1 MGPGT
6 VTSKASQFLPRV
18 QELRRLGGNRA
29 RPWLAI
35 IACLIGGG
43 VQGQESRPAVEPP
56 AQQPIFRAGI
66 DLVRVDVTATIRGDE
81 PVADLQ
87 LSDFELTED
96 DLPQVVET
104 MKFVR
109 VDGTRTSDLNE
120 PLAIRSREHAI
131 QEAGR
136 DDVRLF
142 GIFLDDYHID
152 KRPEITLPLRAA
164 VSSFINQLGPND
176 LAVIMEPLESLRD
189 LKYTR
194 SKPDLLA
201 RVRTF
206 EGRRGEIFPLKSVA
220 EEAQMSQRNWME
232 LRAGVTL
239 SALGALA
246 TQLGGL
252 REGRKSILFFSQGP
266 PVRLGGPNDLR
277 MKEAMEAANR
287 GNVTIH
293 VIDPRP
299 LGAVGFGGDDIL
311 RRIAY
316 DTGGRAIV
324 STNDPG
330 RHLQSVMADASAY
343 YLIGYTPTRRTNDG
357 KFHEIKVRVKR
368 RGVKVT
374 ARRGYW
380 AASEKELT
388 AAAEAAATPVNLALT
403 GALAAIADSTST
415 RAVTVWTGIAK
426 GDGDLTRLT
435 FTWEATPGAVAAVK
449 PARLEIQPV
458 DDAGKESMP
467 GQVIGG
473 APGELP
479 LMAHFQWPA
488 GRQRLRFTS
497 LTSAGETIDRW
508 VQTQVVPDL
517 SKSAIVLATPRFL
530 RARNMIELRAIEAN
544 PSPSPTALTRFSATE
559 RVLVEITC
567 AGPDG
572 ANPAIKVDLLNAK
585 GDVLRALDAPPL
597 VNGRLRMPLPVSS
610 LANSTY
616 ILRFTATAGEHSTEQ
631 WVAFRVAR

>member
-1 MGPGT
+1 MTLRIAAVVVGLFALSLLADPRLSADRSPHG
-6 VTSKASQFLPRV
+6 VVASRQQP
-18 QELRRLGGNRA
+18 A
-29 RPWLAI
+29 A
-35 IACLIGGG
+35 
-43 VQGQESRPAVEPP
+43 ESPL
-56 AQQPIFRAGI
+56 QQPIFRAGT
-66 DLVRVDVTATIRGDE
+66 DLVRVDVTVTVRDDE
-81 PVADLQ
+81 PVVDLAPA
-87 LSDFELTED
+87 DFELTED
-96 DLPQVVET
+96 DVPQVVET

-109 VDGTRTSDLNE
+109 VDGSRTSDHNE
-120 PLAIRSREHAI
+120 PLEIRSKPHAI
-131 QEAGR
+131 QEASR

-164 VSSFINQLGPND
+164 ITSFINLLGPND
-176 LAVIMEPLESLRD
+176 LAVLMEPLTSLYD

-194 SKPDLLA
+194 SKADLIS

-206 EGRRGEIFPLKSVA
+206 EGRRGEIFPLKSAV

-266 PVRLGGPNDLR
+266 PVRLGGPNDVR

-299 LGAVGFGGDDIL
+299 LGSVGFGGDDIL

-324 STNDPG
+324 NTNDPE
-330 RHLQSVMADASAY
+330 RQLKSVMSDASAY
-343 YLIGYTPTRRTNDG
+343 YLVGYTPTRRTNDG

-380 AASEKELT
+380 AASETELT
-388 AAAEAAATPVNLALT
+388 AAAEAAATPVNAPLT
-403 GALAAIADSTST
+403 SALAAIADSTST
-415 RAVTVWTGIAK
+415 RAVSLWTGVSK
-426 GDGDLTRLT
+426 GDGDRTRVT
-435 FTWEATPGAVAAVK
+435 FTWEATPGLASADK
-449 PARLEIQPV
+449 PARLEILPV
-458 DDAGKESMP
+458 DDAGKETMP
-467 GQVIGG
+467 AQVIGG

-488 GRQRLRFTS
+488 GRQRVRFTS
-497 LTSAGETIDRW
+497 LTAAGETIDRW
-508 VQTQVVPDL
+508 VQAHVVPDL
-517 SKSAIVLATPRFL
+517 SKATIVLATPRFL

-544 PSPSPTALTRFSATE
+544 PSPSPTASTRFVATE
-559 RVLVEITC
+559 RVLVEIEC
-567 AGPDG
+567 AAPGVDSPQV
-572 ANPAIKVDLLNAK
+572 KVDLLNTK
-585 GDVLRALDAPPL
+585 GDLLRTLDAPPL
-597 VNGRLRMPLPVSS
+597 TSGRLRMPLPVSS
-610 LANSTY
+610 LANGTY
-616 ILRFTATAGEHSTEQ
+616 ILRVAATAGEHAAEQ